1 MTANA
6 MLIGACSAVL
16 LSYWFSHMARRYRL
30 PSVMLLLLCGLVA
43 RILTSATG
51 TTVQFPPALISI
63 LGAVGLMLIV
73 FEGALDLHLEPGR
86 RALLLR
92 TFNAAALGL
101 LLTTTAVGALMYL
114 VFGLP
119 AELALLAAVPFGV
132 ISSAVA
138 IPTAEVLGREE
149 REFVIYESSWSDI
162 LGVMLF
168 NTLLVG
174 SLGGGVTLH
183 LLGGGVLVLLVG
195 LLLAVGVYWLVGHL
209 EGNVKFIPLL
219 SALVLVYAAADA
231 LHLSPLLI
239 ILILGVT
246 LNNAHLLHRVDW
258 LQRLHNAAF
267 EAELGRLKHLT
278 SELTFLV
285 RTMFFLL
292 LGYVTD
298 VRSLLDPAA
307 WLYAGTIVAII
318 FGMRWPSLR
327 LAQARDTQ
335 QAFWIA
341 PRGLITATLFLSLPA
356 SVSQLLPPAT
366 LVLVV
371 LLSGLVMAVGL
382 RIASAHGAGPSV
394 SATTAAER

>member
-6 MLIGACSAVL
+6 MLIGACVAVL
-16 LSYWFSHMARRYRL
+16 LSYWFSHLARRYRL
-30 PSVMLLLLCGLVA
+30 PSVMLLLLCGLAA
-43 RILTSATG
+43 RIVTSATG

-73 FEGALDLHLEPGR
+73 FEGALDLQLEPGR

-101 LLTTTAVGALMYL
+101 MLTTAAVGALMSL
-114 VFGLP
+114 AFDLP

-138 IPTAEVLGREE
+138 IPTAEVLGRDE

-168 NTLLVG
+168 NTLMVA

-183 LLGGGVLVLLVG
+183 LLGGGVLVLVAG
-195 LLLAVGVYWLVGHL
+195 LLLALGVYWLVGHL
-209 EGNVKFIPLL
+209 EGHVKFIPLL

-258 LQRLHNAAF
+258 LQRLHNTAF
-267 EAELGRLKHLT
+267 EAELARLKHLT

-292 LGYVTD
+292 LGYVTN

-307 WLYAGTIVAII
+307 WLYAAAIVAII
-318 FGMRWPSLR
+318 FGMRWPTLR

-356 SVSQLLPPAT
+356 SIAQLLPPAT

-371 LLSGLVMAVGL
+371 LLSGLVMALGL
-382 RIASAHGAGPSV
+382 RIASAHAGAPESP
-394 SATTAAER
+394 ATAARQ